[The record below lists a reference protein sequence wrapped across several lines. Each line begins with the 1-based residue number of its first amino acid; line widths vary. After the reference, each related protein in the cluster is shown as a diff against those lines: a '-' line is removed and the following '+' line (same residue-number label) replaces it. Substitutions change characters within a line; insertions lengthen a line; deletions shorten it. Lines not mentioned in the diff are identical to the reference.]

1 MKKIVT
7 LIFLV
12 LLACSK
18 EAEETLET
26 VEEFTLTVNSSAGGS
41 VNNEGGTFSDGTRV
55 TITATP
61 NEGFEFTG
69 WSDSSYGDTNPLT
82 VTITDDTNITAT
94 FERIRYKLGVNVS
107 GQGNVTKEVI
117 SQAKTEEDYNSGTV
131 VRLNATPESGW
142 LFYRWSGSST
152 DTTNQIDITLDG
164 TKTVTA
170 SFEEQYTDVN
180 DEGNSFRGVGK
191 WKIRKPS
198 SASSKGSMTE
208 CDVLD
213 IIFRTN
219 GTFTIVT
226 AISTVTGEY
235 NVESNSAVSLLLGSS
250 TYGTIT
256 NLVLTNSF
264 IGFTLQLSTGCSE
277 DNEGDRDQDY
287 DESTDTTAPREDR
300 VIADF
305 EGNEAINI
313 FSFNGGGINID
324 SNPDPSGINTSQ
336 NVARIENIGE
346 PYEGVIIAPQVSL
359 DFSSL
364 ENQILELDFYQD
376 TASEIVLLA
385 KLEQFVGAEDNEEL
399 AQKDVEVEVTVNQS
413 GWQTVSFDFR
423 EYRRNSYPFTDE
435 PVGDLGNYAFLS
447 LFVGFGTSSPGTYY
461 VDNIVGGVDGIEIPD
476 TDGDTVYDLID
487 QCVEEAGDVNNFG
500 CPPPP
505 IYFENG
511 ICKCPNATVGDTAVF
526 GDTTYT
532 VVDNETIRVELAN
545 GNVNLCTSL
554 VTQMNGRYVPD
565 SNNTWIS
572 LFNDPA
578 FNSDISFWDTS
589 SVTNMT
595 GMFGGAQAFN
605 QYIGNWDTSSVTDFS
620 WMFYDA
626 LAFNQDIRNW
636 DTSNATNMAHMFG
649 GSNPQAPLAF
659 NQDIGNWN
667 TSNVTSMRYMFAVSL
682 FNFDLNG
689 WNTSNVVDMQGMF
702 YSNTE
707 FNSEIGNWNIS
718 NVTNTE
724 HMFLGASSFNQSISN
739 WDTSSITNMSGMF
752 AGAQAFNQDIGSWNT
767 SSVTNM
773 EDLFDHASV
782 FDQDIGGWDTSNV
795 TNMSSMFRGA
805 ALFDQPIGD
814 WDVSNVINMSNM
826 FFNAQQFN
834 GDVSSWDISSV
845 QYIDN
850 MFNGASIFNQDIGV
864 WNTENVVSM
873 SGVFAF
879 NESFNQDI
887 GNWDTS
893 SVTNME
899 SMFFGAT
906 SFNQDVGIWNVSSVI
921 DMANMFRGAS
931 SFNQDLSGWC
941 VTNITTE
948 PENFT
953 NEDSVLSESNKP
965 VWGTCASSSNKWEGA
980 LLSFSKGA
988 NVSPNQASNQDRI
1001 TDNVWITRANNGGQ
1015 IFNIAA
1021 ETSANSSSSPA
1032 GTEWAQGSF
1041 DNLDSLTFTAFR
1053 DACPN
1058 RKPKNIVGIP
1068 MVLHLIE
1075 DDVYI
1080 EITFTSWSQG
1090 RQGGFSYN
1098 RTTQD

>member
-1 MKKIVT
+1 MKKVVALT
-7 LIFLV
+7 FLV
-12 LLACSK
+12 ILACSK
-18 EAEETLET
+18 EAEET
-26 VEEFTLTVNSSAGGS
+26 VEEFILTVNSSEGGS
-41 VNNEGGTFSDGTRV
+41 VNNQGGTFSDGTRV

-69 WSDSSYGDTNPLT
+69 WSDSSYGDSNPLT
-82 VTITDDTNITAT
+82 FTITDDTNITAT

-170 SFEEQYTDVN
+170 SFEEQYTDVI

-191 WKIRKPS
+191 WKIRKPIS
-198 SASSKGSMTE
+198 TSSKGSMTE

-235 NVESNSAVSLLLGSS
+235 NVESNSTISLLLGSS

-256 NLVLTNSF
+256 NLILTNSF
-264 IGFTLQLSTGCSE
+264 ISFTLQLSSGCSE
-277 DNEGDRDQDY
+277 DNDGDRDQDY
-287 DESTDTTAPREDR
+287 NESADTTAPREDR
-300 VIADF
+300 VIAQF

-324 SNPDPSGINTSQ
+324 SNPNPSGINTSQ

-346 PYEGVIIAPQVSL
+346 AYEGVIIAPQVSL
-359 DFSSL
+359 DFSSI

-399 AQKDVEVEVTVNQS
+399 VQKDVEVEVTVNEP
-413 GWQTVSFDFR
+413 GWQKVSFDFR
-423 EYRRNSYPFTDE
+423 EYRRNSYPFTEE

-447 LFVGFGTSSPGTYY
+447 LFVGFGTSSPGIYY
-461 VDNIVGGVDGIEIPD
+461 VDNIVGGVEGIVIPD

-500 CPPPP
+500 CPAPP

-511 ICKCPNATVGDTAVF
+511 TCKCPNATVGDTAVF
-526 GDTTYT
+526 DGTTYT

-554 VTQMNGRYVPD
+554 VTQMNGSYVPNSD
-565 SNNTWIS
+565 NVWIS
-572 LFNDPA
+572 LFTDPA

-589 SVTNMT
+589 SVINMT
-595 GMFGGAQAFN
+595 GMFAGAQDFN
-605 QYIGNWDTSSVTDFS
+605 QFIGNWDTSSVNDFS

-626 LAFNQDIRNW
+626 LAFNQDIHDW
-636 DTSNATNMAHMFG
+636 DTSNATDMAHMFG
-649 GSNPQAPLAF
+649 GSNPQTPLAF
-659 NQDIGNWN
+659 NQNIGDWD

-682 FNFDLNG
+682 FNHNLNG

-718 NVTNTE
+718 NVTNTV
-724 HMFLGASSFNQSISN
+724 HMFLGASSFNQPISN

-752 AGAQAFNQDIGSWNT
+752 GGAQAFNQDIGNWNT
-767 SSVTNM
+767 SSATIIENM
-773 EDLFDHASV
+773 FDNASV
-782 FDQDIGGWDTSNV
+782 
-795 TNMSSMFRGA
+795 
-805 ALFDQPIGD
+805 
-814 WDVSNVINMSNM
+814 
-826 FFNAQQFN
+826 
-834 GDVSSWDISSV
+834 
-845 QYIDN
+845 
-850 MFNGASIFNQDIGV
+850 
-864 WNTENVVSM
+864 
-873 SGVFAF
+873 
-879 NESFNQDI
+879 FNQDI
-887 GNWDTS
+887 GNW
-893 SVTNME
+893 
-899 SMFFGAT
+899 
-906 SFNQDVGIWNVSSVI
+906 NVSNVTLM
-921 DMANMFRGAS
+921 DAMFNSAEA
-931 SFNQDLSGWC
+931 FNQDLSGWC
-941 VTNITTE
+941 VTSIPAE
-948 PENFT
+948 PELFSQNSAL
-953 NEDSVLSESNKP
+953 EESNKP
-965 VWGTCASSSNKWEGA
+965 IWGTC
-980 LLSFSKGA
+980 
-988 NVSPNQASNQDRI
+988 PD
-1001 TDNVWITRANNGGQ
+1001 
-1015 IFNIAA
+1015 
-1021 ETSANSSSSPA
+1021 
-1032 GTEWAQGSF
+1032 
-1041 DNLDSLTFTAFR
+1041 
-1053 DACPN
+1053 
-1058 RKPKNIVGIP
+1058 
-1068 MVLHLIE
+1068 
-1075 DDVYI
+1075 
-1080 EITFTSWSQG
+1080 
-1090 RQGGFSYN
+1090 
-1098 RTTQD
+1098 